1 MTLADA
7 PDFLTMEETAQ
18 ILRIGRNQVYE
29 LARVWRATGG
39 ERGVPVV
46 EFGRRLR
53 VPKAALL
60 RLAGLEPAGA
70 ERERLSRRPPAA
82 VGRRGPWPW
91 ATGTAPTRCS
101 SCWTWR
107 ARRSILMRGRSW
119 SPATGTSPAV
129 WGYPRT
135 PWGGGCRYCVALV
148 WWSSG
153 PGAATVSGPVLTC

>member
-1 MTLADA
+1 MTLGEA

-53 VPKAALL
+53 VPKAALQ

-70 ERERLSRRPPAA
+70 ER
-82 VGRRGPWPW
+82 
-91 ATGTAPTRCS
+91 
-101 SCWTWR
+101 
-107 ARRSILMRGRSW
+107 AR
-119 SPATGTSPAV
+119 
-129 WGYPRT
+129 
-135 PWGGGCRYCVALV
+135 
-148 WWSSG
+148 
-153 PGAATVSGPVLTC
+153 